1 MESVSIQ
8 MWILVVLLSFG
19 KVSNVVASNILI
31 SSLYGEGSHFLLG
44 ASIGQGLVDNGHN
57 VTCLISRAFEHRT
70 SDPKYTNLSF
80 EVFDHHDRSLED
92 VRDMFYQFNT
102 KAMEGVHNQLINAFT
117 GFVRTI
123 ANDCEAILKD
133 DALMRRL
140 GKMDA
145 IVMDL
150 TWPCGVMIKEI
161 IEQNMNW
168 TSNLTAIS
176 VTPSPPQA
184 ITLALMGSAYN
195 PSYQPEFLSGLST
208 RMTFFQR
215 VANILQSVM
224 FVCLGHLFIGP
235 IYSEIAK
242 NVGLNPESAN
252 FYTWHRKFDLHLL
265 SMDFSSEFPFPLAP
279 NFIPVGGLTASPAK
293 DLDQELEDFM
303 QSSGDDGV
311 ILFTLGT
318 YFSQV
323 AKRLPGFVEMFADA
337 FGRLPQKV
345 IWQLMDPPND
355 LELPSNI
362 KLMPWVPQ
370 NDLLGHPKTRVF
382 MYQGGNN
389 GFQEAC
395 YHGVP
400 IAIIPLYGDQYDVAA
415 RVVGRGMGRKLDK
428 NTMNAEVI
436 YETLKDLTTDTKYKN
451 VAKHVSAVNRNNP
464 MTARERAAF
473 WIDHVIKYGGDYL
486 RSPAGELSFI
496 VYHSLDVVA
505 FLFSISCL
513 LVAIIIS
520 TLLFCLRYCRRIIIG
535 TNGKEKGD

>member
-1 MESVSIQ
+1 MVLVPVWMWSWVGLFFLGKISSV
-8 MWILVVLLSFG
+8 G
-19 KVSNVVASNILI
+19 ASNILI

-80 EVFDHHDRSLED
+80 EVFDHHDRSLKE

-102 KAMEGVHNQLINAFT
+102 KAMEGVQDQLMDT
-117 GFVRTI
+117 VTRFVRTLTK
-123 ANDCEAILKD
+123 DCEAILKNGI
-133 DALMRRL
+133 LMKRL
-140 GKMDA
+140 EKMDA
-145 IVMDL
+145 IVMDI
-150 TWPCGVMIKEI
+150 TWPCGLMIKEM
-161 IEQNMNW
+161 IEQNLNW
-168 TSNLTAIS
+168 TRNLTMVS
-176 VTPSPPQA
+176 VSPTPPQA
-184 ITLALMGSAYN
+184 IFLYLIGSAYN
-195 PSYQPEFLSGLST
+195 PSYQPELMSGIT
-208 RMTFFQR
+208 NKMTFFQR
-215 VANILQSVM
+215 VSNFLQTAQFMILA
-224 FVCLGHLFIGP
+224 HLFTGP
-235 IYSEIAK
+235 FYSDVAK
-242 NVGLNPESAN
+242 NVGLNPDSAD
-252 FYTWHRKFDLHLL
+252 FYNWHKRIDLSLL

-279 NFIPVGGLTASPAK
+279 NIIPVGGLTASPGRE
-293 DLDQELEDFM
+293 LDQELEDFM

-318 YFSQV
+318 YFSAV
-323 AKRLPGFVEMFADA
+323 AKLTPGFVEMFADA

-345 IWQLMDPPND
+345 IWQLVDPPND

-428 NTMNAEVI
+428 NNLNAEVI
-436 YETLKDLTTDTKYKN
+436 YGILKDLINDPKYRN

-486 RSPAGELSFI
+486 RSPAGELPFV

-505 FLFSISCL
+505 FIFSIICL
-513 LVAIIIS
+513 LLAFIS
-520 TLLFCLRYCRRIIIG
+520 YTLLLCLRSCRRIVFN
-535 TNGKEKGD
+535 TNNKEKGD